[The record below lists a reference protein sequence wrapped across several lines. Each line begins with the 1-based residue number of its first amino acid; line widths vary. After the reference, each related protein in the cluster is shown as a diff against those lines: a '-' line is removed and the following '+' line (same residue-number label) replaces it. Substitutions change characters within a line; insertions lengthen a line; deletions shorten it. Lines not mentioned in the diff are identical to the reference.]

1 MHHINN
7 IINQFVKSKLVNFE
21 LFNSFGMILWVFLLN
36 TYLKISYNLFF
47 SFFFFVF
54 FIFVFTLQKFIRKDK
69 SEIINECYNN
79 FLGFLHKQFQKTF

>member
-47 SFFFFVF
+47 SFSFF
-54 FIFVFTLQKFIRKDK
+54 L
-69 SEIINECYNN
+69 Y
-79 FLGFLHKQFQKTF
+79 FLYLSLLCKNLLEKTNWK